1 MDFDAQVVPCLASGS
16 SFQLA
21 FLSFAMSWLFFEHFL
36 NFWYKKRFQAYLRLS
51 LPRDWNQPF
60 SREPPGH
67 SFYSWGIHTFWVFL
81 QSVAVC
87 PQGTLPLARSLSLL
101 CGKLQFLYLLPWKVD
116 SFFFFFLAVLRGSGI
131 LLLWPRIKPTPPA
144 LGMWECGVLTTALP
158 GKPLEGRFVTTGLP
172 RKSLAS
178 DFLNCLNVKKF
189 LSHKS
194 LLTL

>member
-21 FLSFAMSWLFFEHFL
+21 FLSFAMSWLFFEHFF

-116 SFFFFFLAVLRGSGI
+116 SFFFFFGCPAWEWNPASLTKDQTHASCPGNVGVWSLNHCTAREAAGRQILNHWTTKEVLG
-131 LLLWPRIKPTPPA
+131 
-144 LGMWECGVLTTALP
+144 
-158 GKPLEGRFVTTGLP
+158 
-172 RKSLAS
+172 
-178 DFLNCLNVKKF
+178 
-189 LSHKS
+189 
-194 LLTL
+194 